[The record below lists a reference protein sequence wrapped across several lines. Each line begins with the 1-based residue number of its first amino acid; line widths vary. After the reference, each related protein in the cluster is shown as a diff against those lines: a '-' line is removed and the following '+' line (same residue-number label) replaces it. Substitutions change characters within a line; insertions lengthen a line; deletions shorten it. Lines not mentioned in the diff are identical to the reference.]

1 MTGVTMDGSS
11 SASVYKPLDP
21 SRKEIRLLELLATSP
36 SDKVYASCRLTTVS
50 LNEKPRFMALSYVW
64 GAPSV
69 TDTILLNGIRRQVTR
84 NLAVALR
91 CLTPSVRKN
100 QRTGTNSRLWVDA
113 VCINQDDIPERNH
126 QVSLMGE
133 LYSSATG
140 VFSWLGTDP
149 CVHTAIK
156 TLVTISKEIQNAN
169 GEADILGKLDWL
181 RHHPDLYAKDDSL
194 SRELIP
200 NRCWTALHDFA
211 HLAYWSRMWIFQE
224 IVLSKPGMLIFLSPE
239 GLKMPEY
246 QLASALGGVRLIA
259 QCVSG
264 KRCPDFVP
272 EDMWRHLQR
281 LQDLANAAKQ
291 VQGLLV
297 AKKNLGKATGGD
309 RAGLCILSAF
319 NHETKATDP
328 RDFYYSLLGAAGL
341 SLIPDYSAKKSV
353 QQACLDFVRAYLDA
367 TRASPWALLFLHD
380 AVGPKDAGHHGLP
393 SWAPGY
399 HLPMIGRL
407 RGPDDKA
414 RADQGVFDKLAEAA
428 RPTPALT
435 PQSKTLRVLG
445 VRGAKVSFVSYRPS
459 FDFLRTGAMKAYLLD
474 FSRRH
479 GPTYRTGIP
488 AATALFATLLRKVDG
503 QYDFLKGLI
512 FLEAIIAGDSD
523 SAAVLDTEGERTWQG
538 ARRAYASS
546 APRTFQPD
554 LDLESLQV
562 AARVEWV
569 RTLTE
574 FERLN
579 IGRLFETEE
588 GYLGLAPLDVSAG
601 DVVCVLDGFQY
612 PVVLRPAGD
621 KYIFVGP
628 CFVLGFMTGEV
639 AAALEDG
646 QPGPEVFELE

>member
-1 MTGVTMDGSS
+1 MDGSP
-11 SASVYKPLDP
+11 SASVYRPLDP
-21 SRKEIRLLELLATSP
+21 SRREIRLLELLATAP
-36 SDKVYASCRLTTVS
+36 GDKVYASCRLTTVS
-50 LNEKPRFMALSYVW
+50 LDEKPRFMALSYVW
-64 GAPSV
+64 GKPSV
-69 TDTILLNGIRRQVTR
+69 TDTILLNGVKRQVTK
-84 NLAVALR
+84 NLAAALR
-91 CLTPSVRKN
+91 CLTPGVQKN
-100 QRTGTNSRLWVDA
+100 QRTGTNSRLWIDA
-113 VCINQDDIPERNH
+113 LCINQDDIPERNH

-149 CVHTAIK
+149 LVHTAIK
-156 TLVTISKEIQNAN
+156 TLVTISKEVQNVN
-169 GEADILGKLDWL
+169 GDADRLENLDWL
-181 RHHPDLYAKDDSL
+181 RHHPDLYAKDDRL

-246 QLASALGGVRLIA
+246 QLASALGCVRLIA

-264 KRCPDFVP
+264 KPCPDFVSG
-272 EDMWRHLQR
+272 DMWNHLQR
-281 LQDLANAAKQ
+281 LPDLANAAKQ

-297 AKKNLGKATGGD
+297 AKKNLGKAAGGD
-309 RAGLCILSAF
+309 RAALCILSAF

-328 RDFYYSLLGAAGL
+328 RDFYYSLLGAAKL
-341 SLIPDYSAKKSV
+341 SLMPDYSAKKSV
-353 QQACLDFVRAYLDA
+353 QQVCLDFVRAYLDV
-367 TRASPWALLFLHD
+367 TRAPPWALLFLHD
-380 AVGPKDAGHHGLP
+380 AVGPKDAGQHGLP

-399 HLPMIGRL
+399 HLPMTNRL

-414 RADQGVFDKLAEAA
+414 RADQGVFDKLAETA
-428 RPTPALT
+428 RPMPALT
-435 PQSKTLRVLG
+435 PQNRTLRVLG
-445 VRGAKVSFVSYRPS
+445 VRGASVSFVSYRPS
-459 FDFLRTGAMKAYLLD
+459 FEFLRTGAMKTYLLD

-488 AATALFATLLRKVDG
+488 AATALFATLLRKIDG

-523 SAAVLDTEGERTWQG
+523 SAAVLDAEGERTWQG
-538 ARRAYASS
+538 IRRAYASS
-546 APRTFQPD
+546 APRKFPSD
-554 LDLESLQV
+554 IDLESLQV
-562 AARVEWV
+562 AVRVEWV
-569 RTLTE
+569 RTLTN

-612 PVVLRPAGD
+612 PVVLRPAVD
-621 KYIFVGP
+621 KYIFVGA
-628 CFVLGFMTGEV
+628 CFVLGFMTGEMRTV
-639 AAALEDG
+639 LEDG